1 MKAEEKDLNRL
12 IDKVDRIL
20 EKELP
25 KDVDSLIEWGEKY
38 ANQRVIEELEM
49 ISTKFV
55 IEIGEDGDFDY
66 QNEISLHEVLER
78 IKELKN

>member
-38 ANQRVIEELEM
+38 ANQRVVEELER
-49 ISTKFV
+49 IPHLETPLGE
-55 IEIGEDGDFDY
+55 EIRLSSY
-66 QNEISLHEVLER
+66 YVYTR
-78 IKELKN
+78 IKELKQEI

>member
-1 MKAEEKDLNRL
+1 MKAEDKDLNRL

-38 ANQRVIEELEM
+38 ANQRVIEELEL
-49 ISTKFV
+49 ILSIFEETGIIPINALKN
-55 IEIGEDGDFDY
+55 Y
-66 QNEISLHEVLER
+66 
-78 IKELKN
+78 IKELKQE

>member
-38 ANQRVIEELEM
+38 ANQRVIEELEWVT
-49 ISTKFV
+49 SNK
-55 IEIGEDGDFDY
+55 DA
-66 QNEISLHEVLER
+66 
-78 IKELKN
+78 KETTFRALARLSNLKQTI

>member
-1 MKAEEKDLNRL
+1 MKAEDKDLNRL

-38 ANQRVIEELEM
+38 ANQRVIEELEL
-49 ISTKFV
+49 ILS
-55 IEIGEDGDFDY
+55 IEKETGIVPI
-66 QNEISLHEVLER
+66 NALKHRL
-78 IKELKN
+78 KELKQE

>member
-1 MKAEEKDLNRL
+1 MKAEDKDLNRL

-38 ANQRVIEELEM
+38 ANQRVIEELEL
-49 ISTKFV
+49 ILS
-55 IEIGEDGDFDY
+55 IEKETGIRAYTF
-66 QNEISLHEVLER
+66 NALKHR
-78 IKELKN
+78 IKELKIPTK

>member
-1 MKAEEKDLNRL
+1 MKAEDKDLNRL

-38 ANQRVIEELEM
+38 ANQRVIEELEL
-49 ISTKFV
+49 ILS
-55 IEIGEDGDFDY
+55 IEKETGIVPINALKHRLKKLK
-66 QNEISLHEVLER
+66 QEI
-78 IKELKN
+78 